1 MNLLTTRNENENFNK
16 EEHTIGTG
24 IIFEMG
30 QVEHMVSTPS
40 IVNKFFMESGVNLP
54 QSTMNNN

>member
-1 MNLLTTRNENENFNK
+1 MKLIITGNENENFHK
-16 EEHTIGTG
+16 EEHTLGTG

-30 QVEHMVSTPS
+30 QVEHMFSTPS
-40 IVNKFFMESGVNLP
+40 IVNKFFMESGVHFP

>member
-30 QVEHMVSTPS
+30 QVMVSTPS
-40 IVNKFFMESGVNLP
+40 IVNQFFMESGVHLP